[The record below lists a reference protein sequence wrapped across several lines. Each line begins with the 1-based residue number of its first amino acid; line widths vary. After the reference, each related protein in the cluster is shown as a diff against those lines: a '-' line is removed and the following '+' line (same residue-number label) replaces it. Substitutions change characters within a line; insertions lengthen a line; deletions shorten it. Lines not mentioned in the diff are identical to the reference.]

1 MSYTADPKDP
11 AEAVIFSLDIV
22 DDLASDGSETITG
35 VTAAVSVH
43 QGADDGAAA
52 MALGPAGFGGT
63 TISQRVGAGLDG
75 NYYALKFLVATSL
88 QQELAYT
95 VLIPVAEGG

>member
-43 QGADDGAAA
+43 QGADPSAAA
-52 MALGPAGFGGT
+52 MALGPAGFDGM
-63 TISQRVGAGLDG
+63 TISQRVGGGLDG
-75 NYYALKFLVATSL
+75 NWYALKFSVTTNL
-88 QQELAYT
+88 QQTLAYT
-95 VLIPVAEGG
+95 VLIEVKEGG